1 MDTPRDS
8 LSGLAVEAETK
19 TVTSADGTRIA
30 TFKIG
35 RGPLAWVMPP
45 AMGAPVLSM
54 KSVIEPL
61 CDRVTVY
68 TWDMRGFYASE
79 TPEPDDA
86 RAYHVDRHEEDLDAT
101 VRAWGVDRYVLGGWS
116 MAVQLSLERYHRTPK
131 DVLGLLLVNGPFE
144 RALSSV
150 APFVHPLLARS
161 LSIGPTLAPALNAMS
176 VRVLGAPKAAERLHA
191 ARLLAANPDQF
202 ARVLEKFSR
211 VDWGRYFLVTR
222 SLHEHSAAAYLS
234 DVRVP
239 TLVTS
244 GTRDFMTPPSV
255 AKRLHERIAG
265 SELFVVEK
273 ATHYIPIEFGDRL
286 AERID
291 SFLDNVPA

>member
-1 MDTPRDS
+1 MDTPKDS
-8 LSGLAVEAETK
+8 LRGIDVDAEAK
-19 TVTSADGTRIA
+19 TVTSADGTRIS

-61 CDRVTVY
+61 ADRVTVY

-79 TPEPDDA
+79 APRDE
-86 RAYHVDRHEEDLDAT
+86 RAYDVEHHVADMDAT
-101 VRAWGVDRYVLGGWS
+101 IRAWGVDRYVLGGWS
-116 MAVQLSLERYHRTPK
+116 MAVQLSLERFHRTPG
-131 DVLGLLLVNGPFE
+131 DVLGLVLVNGPFE

-161 LSIGPTLAPALNAMS
+161 LAIGPTVAPALNAMS

-191 ARLLAANPDQF
+191 ARLLAANPEQF
-202 ARVLEKFSR
+202 ARVLERFSR
-211 VDWGRYFLVTR
+211 VDWGRYFTVTR
-222 SLHEHSAAAYLS
+222 FLHEHSAAAYLS

-255 AKRLHERIAG
+255 ARRLHERIAG
-265 SELFVVEK
+265 SELFVVER

-286 AERID
+286 AQRID
-291 SFLDNVPA
+291 TFLDRIALH